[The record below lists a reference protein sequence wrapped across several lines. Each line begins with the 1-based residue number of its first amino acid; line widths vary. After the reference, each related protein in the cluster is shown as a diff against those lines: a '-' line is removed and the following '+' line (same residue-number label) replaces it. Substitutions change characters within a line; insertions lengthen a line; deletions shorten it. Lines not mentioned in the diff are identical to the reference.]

1 MVSPSGILGYMERV
15 FIKKLVAAVKKEMNL
30 IKEKR
35 CVCVHTP
42 VRDIQK
48 SSVE

>member
-35 CVCVHTP
+35 CVIHTP